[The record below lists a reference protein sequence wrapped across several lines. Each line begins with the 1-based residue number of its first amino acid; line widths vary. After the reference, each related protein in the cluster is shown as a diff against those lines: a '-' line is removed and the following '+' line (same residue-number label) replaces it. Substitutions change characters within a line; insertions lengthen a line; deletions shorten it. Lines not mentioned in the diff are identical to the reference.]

1 MNYSTAR
8 AKFSADLARNAWQQC
23 AVVPKWFDFQPR
35 RGKFVWRANC
45 TYSEQA
51 RKGRY
56 QEKGRTMNPTAKPVK
71 KNKKIEPP
79 KKLERKTP
87 LMAVRSLTVKW

>member
-1 MNYSTAR
+1 
-8 AKFSADLARNAWQQC
+8 
-23 AVVPKWFDFQPR
+23 
-35 RGKFVWRANC
+35 
-45 TYSEQA
+45 
-51 RKGRY
+51 
-56 QEKGRTMNPTAKPVK
+56 MNPTAKPVK